1 MAKRYVRAKHIKN
14 KTARSIAAYTVDD
27 YMNYLTDTKKII
39 KNNLKTMLNVPYKL
53 DSFLSG
59 REFLKALSENVCQ
72 YNLVFLDIEMPGM
85 NGIYVGNELKK
96 ANKNVIIF
104 VVTSYSEYL
113 DEAMRFH
120 VFRYLSKPLER
131 QRFFRNMQDAVNLY
145 HTSTLLIPVET
156 KNGVHAISAT
166 DIIVVEAAERK
177 VMVYTVQKSYESV
190 RNMAYWLDTLPKSC
204 FFQTHR
210 SFIIN
215 LGHITDFDH
224 TLIHLTNQLTAYLTR
239 RKYRTFKDAYLL
251 YLESMR

>member
-1 MAKRYVRAKHIKN
+1 MKCKLLVAEDELIERKVLCRTLQKYLGDLISLYEAKN
-14 KTARSIAAYTVDD
+14 
-27 YMNYLTDTKKII
+27 
-39 KNNLKTMLNVPYKL
+39 
-53 DSFLSG
+53 G
-59 REFLKALSENVCQ
+59 REALEIFAREAPQVA
-72 YNLVFLDIEMPGM
+72 VLDIEMPGM

-96 ANKNVIIF
+96 SNPAVIIF
-104 VVTSYSEYL
+104 IVTSYSEYL

-120 VFRYLSKPLER
+120 VFRYLSKPLEQ

-177 VMVYTVQKSYESV
+177 VMVFTVQKSYESV